1 MKESKKV
8 QILEDAGKVITEE
21 EKKALDILEIDTKIE
36 KKIFCT
42 LFTKKKNK
50 PVITFRV
57 HTLDEEI
64 VKYIC
69 ILK

>member
-36 KKIFCT
+36 KKI
-42 LFTKKKNK
+42 LNKKNRK
-50 PVITFRV
+50 FT
-57 HTLDEEI
+57 H
-64 VKYIC
+64 K
-69 ILK
+69 